1 MPRQGSG
8 FRVQCAIAGNLS
20 FRRDRSSWVE
30 IARYSSSL
38 VLARI
43 ELSRAVSTRC
53 AHEIDLSRPAGV
65 VDGGRGRGGASP
77 RLSEPASAG
86 LWLELLV
93 IVPAGRVPNYS
104 PRWGDFEVQQVQQNH
119 KRPCLQEV
127 SEFLKVQQ
135 KCNMK
140 CNKVQQGAVQHG
152 VQQRQRKSSVF
163 SGNIQACACLRGAA
177 AVTAPPAINNTLK
190 RFKIV

>member
-1 MPRQGSG
+1 MSYLG
-8 FRVQCAIAGNLS
+8 
-20 FRRDRSSWVE
+20 
-30 IARYSSSL
+30 
-38 VLARI
+38 
-43 ELSRAVSTRC
+43 
-53 AHEIDLSRPAGV
+53 LSRPDAPTRLTYLDLPASWTGAEDEAEQV
-65 VDGGRGRGGASP
+65 RRSDEGGIRGHPKARVCSP

-104 PRWGDFEVQQVQQNH
+104 PRRGDFEVQQVQQNH

-135 KCNMK
+135 KCNMKCNMK

-177 AVTAPPAINNTLK
+177 AVTAPPAINKYLK
-190 RFKIV
+190 KG

>member
-1 MPRQGSG
+1 MKAFRSGICRLGSDSLGWVRVGSDGLG
-8 FRVQCAIAGNLS
+8 FR
-20 FRRDRSSWVE
+20 
-30 IARYSSSL
+30 
-38 VLARI
+38 
-43 ELSRAVSTRC
+43 
-53 AHEIDLSRPAGV
+53 
-65 VDGGRGRGGASP
+65 RGGTEAIRGHPKARVCSP

-104 PRWGDFEVQQVQQNH
+104 PRRGDFEVQQVQQNH